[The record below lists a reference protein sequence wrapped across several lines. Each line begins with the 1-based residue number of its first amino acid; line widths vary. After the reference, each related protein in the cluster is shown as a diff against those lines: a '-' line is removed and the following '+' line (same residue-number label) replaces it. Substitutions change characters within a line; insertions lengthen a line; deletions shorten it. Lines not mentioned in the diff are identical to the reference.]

1 MRSGSSRTSRL
12 LVAIMASVAE
22 EREKF
27 LLQQIVQTRED
38 IRNKNAALT
47 SVRAQIDVELQNTE
61 AERMPGRLVE
71 WKAREGQLQTELVL
85 LHSELRKLYELLTP
99 GTRVVDSSF
108 C

>member
-1 MRSGSSRTSRL
+1 
-12 LVAIMASVAE
+12 MASVAE
-22 EREKF
+22 EREKI

-38 IRNKNAALT
+38 IRNKDAALT
-47 SVRAQIDVELQNTE
+47 SVRAQIDVELQKKE
-61 AERMPGRLVE
+61 AERHPGRLE
-71 WKAREGQLQTELVL
+71 NWKTERDQLPTELVL